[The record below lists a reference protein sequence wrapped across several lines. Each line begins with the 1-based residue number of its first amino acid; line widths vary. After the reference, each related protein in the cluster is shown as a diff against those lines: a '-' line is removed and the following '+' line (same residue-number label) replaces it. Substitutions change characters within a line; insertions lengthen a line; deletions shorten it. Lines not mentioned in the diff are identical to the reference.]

1 MFNPLPKIIP
11 VAAAAA
17 MSFFVLSAT
26 VQPVQAARGA
36 DYRLTT
42 QQAPASTTFVASDT
56 LWSCGDNGCTAAK
69 STSRPT
75 MVCAS
80 AARKVGA
87 LSSFTFRE
95 QAFDADALAKC
106 NANAR

>member
-17 MSFFVLSAT
+17 MSFFVLGAT
-26 VQPVQAARGA
+26 VQPVQAARSA

-42 QQAPASTTFVASDT
+42 QAPASGTFVASDT
-56 LWSCGDNGCTAAK
+56 LWVCGDTGCTAAT
-69 STSRPT
+69 STSRPA
-75 MVCAS
+75 MVCSS
-80 AARKVGA
+80 AARKIGA

-106 NANAR
+106 NAKAR